1 MRLSILTLAWY
12 KTALLILLATT
23 ITSAQVTASLAL
35 RQSRKVELS
44 PRAQARPLKDVLTDL
59 EKTFHVY
66 FTFESSVVKGLLVHQ
81 DVVPGPT
88 QTIDEVLRQVLR
100 PLSLSYQKVS
110 SDYYSIFENGKNA
123 TPTPGD
129 GQPVDVDSTGA
140 AREGDT
146 HAAVATPAINRS
158 VASLRISGVVT
169 DETGTGMPGVNVLE
183 KGTSN
188 GATTDVNGNYALEV
202 SSGSAVLSISFVGY
216 LPAEEAVGGR
226 TEINVQLTPDI
237 TTLLEVVVVGYG
249 TARKADVT
257 GAVATVKQEIFE
269 NRPLNNSYDAIQGT
283 LPGVTITRASG
294 QPGNQGY
301 TMQVRGYSSMNGNA
315 PLVLI
320 DGIPGDLNVINPN
333 DIAEITVLKDASAAI
348 YGSRAADGVLLVT
361 TKKGKKGTPEVT
373 YTANYGIKKP
383 QYMRKMMNTLHF
395 AEFLDEGLRNVG
407 QAGFPDEVFD
417 KIRANAAPEPT
428 GWNYGVTNYPGFYGN
443 TDWNKVIY
451 KNGTQ
456 QMHNVSISGGSDN
469 TNYLMSVGYNRDN
482 GVVNFFDNK
491 SERYNIRLNYDF
503 KLWKSL
509 NVETRTSFE
518 NQATVEP
525 SDLGN
530 ALENVPRLFPYQPV
544 YNPSGQFYGY
554 QGYQNP
560 AQILAEAGA
569 RKKNYSRL
577 NTNVKLSYEIAEGLN
592 LIGQAAIKLDYYY
605 ENATSPTFTR
615 YNWAGDVQ
623 DIRQTPNSAFYTNNR
638 STNKL
643 LQAYLDYAKQL
654 SDDHRVNVMV
664 GASQEQNRYEKQSN
678 TGYNFSSN
686 SIFTLNLADRSQV
699 AYANFS
705 GELNN
710 WALISYFGRFNYS
723 FRNKLNLSVT
733 GRADGS
739 SKFAPSKRWS
749 AVFPAA
755 SLAYNLSEED
765 FVQSLELF
773 DLIKIR
779 ASWGKTGNQE
789 IGKLGL
795 YDYIPLITVD
805 GKYPLGSPAAGL
817 MGARA
822 NPASTDRT
830 WETIENKNIGI
841 DVATLRSRLSFS
853 FDYYIKT
860 NDDMLVNIAVPATYG
875 GSAPSSN
882 QGKLE
887 TKGFELS
894 ASWRDKIGDFRYN
907 VSAQLSD
914 SKNKLV
920 ELKNSDSFS
929 EGLNN
934 FREGYSIYSYFGY
947 VYDGIIKTQEQLDA
961 YKEKFS
967 SGIPTRIGL
976 GDAMYKDVDGDGKLT
991 AFGDKTKGLSGD
1003 MVYLGNLLP
1012 RYTYSFNLGMAYKQ
1026 FDFQAFFQGVGKR
1039 NIQYSGAIATPN
1051 NFFWPTLEYYY
1062 GRTWS
1067 PDRPDAEY
1075 PRDIPGSVGWGDV
1088 TGYNYHTSSLTMQNV
1103 SYLRAKTI
1111 SVGYSLPSAILSRVK
1126 ITSARVYVSGQDLFT
1141 ISKGTLGGNFDPEDG
1156 YRNEGTYPFNRVYS
1170 IGLSIKF

>member
-1 MRLSILTLAWY
+1 MRLPILKPAWY
-12 KTALLILLATT
+12 KIALLILLATT
-23 ITSAQVTASLAL
+23 ITSAQVTASLAS
-35 RQSRKVELS
+35 RQSRKTEL
-44 PRAQARPLKDVLTDL
+44 PPHTPARPLKDVLTDL

-81 DVVPGPT
+81 DVVPGPRET
-88 QTIDEVLRQVLR
+88 VEEVLRQVLR

-110 SDYYSIFENGKNA
+110 SDYYSIFESGKRA
-123 TPTPGD
+123 IPTPGV
-129 GQPVDVDSTGA
+129 GERVEADSTTA
-140 AREGDT
+140 AQSVVV
-146 HAAVATPAINRS
+146 AAPIPRPVTL
-158 VASLRISGVVT
+158 LRIGGVIS
-169 DETGTGMPGVNVLE
+169 DETGMGMPGVNVLE
-183 KGTSN
+183 KGTTN
-188 GATTDVNGNYALEV
+188 GVTTDVNGKYSLEV
-202 SSGSAVLSISFVGY
+202 SGESAVLSISFVGY
-216 LPAEEAVGGR
+216 LPKEEAIGGR

-237 TTLLEVVVVGYG
+237 TTLSEVVVVGYG

-294 QPGNQGY
+294 QPGGQGY

-361 TKKGKKGTPEVT
+361 TKKGKKGTPEVI
-373 YTANYGIKKP
+373 YTANYGIKTP
-383 QYMRKMMNTLHF
+383 QYLRKVMNTLHF

-407 QAGFPDEVFD
+407 QTGFSDDVFN
-417 KIRANAAPEPT
+417 KIRANAPPEDT
-428 GWNYGVTNYPGFYGN
+428 GWNYGITNYPGFYGN

-456 QMHNVSISGGSDN
+456 QMHNLSVSGGSDN
-469 TNYLMSVGYNRDN
+469 TSYLMSIGYNRDN
-482 GVVNFFDNK
+482 GVLNFFDNK
-491 SERYNIRLNYDF
+491 SERYNLRLNYDF
-503 KLWKSL
+503 KLWKKL

-577 NTNVKLSYEIAEGLN
+577 NTNFKLSYEIAEGLN
-592 LIGQAAIKLDYYY
+592 LIGQAAIKMDYYY
-605 ENATSPTFTR
+605 ENSTSPTFTR
-615 YNWAGDVQ
+615 YNWVGGVQ

-643 LQAYLDYAKQL
+643 FQGYLDYNKQL
-654 SDDHRVNVMV
+654 GDDHRVNVMV
-664 GASQEQNRYEKQSN
+664 GASQEQNRYEGQST

-705 GELNN
+705 GALNN
-710 WALISYFGRFNYS
+710 WALVSYFGRFNYS

-755 SLAYNLSEED
+755 SLAYNLSEEE
-765 FVQSLELF
+765 FVESLEVF
-773 DLIKIR
+773 DLFKIR

-795 YDYIPLITVD
+795 YDYIPLVSIG

-817 MGARA
+817 MGASA
-822 NPASTDRT
+822 SPASTERT

-894 ASWRDKIGDFRYN
+894 AAWKDKIGDNFRYSI
-907 VSAQLSD
+907 SAQLSD
-914 SKNKLV
+914 SKNELV
-920 ELKNSDSFS
+920 ELKNSDAFS
-929 EGLNN
+929 EGLND
-934 FREGYSIYSYFGY
+934 FRQGYSIYSYFGY
-947 VYDGIIKTQEQLDA
+947 VYEGIIKTQEQLEA
-961 YKEKFS
+961 YKTTFAQG
-967 SGIPTRIGL
+967 GIPTRIGL

-1012 RYTYSFNLGMAYKQ
+1012 RYTYSFNISMAYKQ

-1039 NIQYSGAIATPN
+1039 NVQYGGAIATPN

-1067 PDRPDAEY
+1067 PDRPDAQY

-1088 TGYNYHTSSLTMQNV
+1088 TGYNYHTSALTMQNAA
-1103 SYLRAKTI
+1103 YLRAKTI
-1111 SVGYSLPSAILSRVK
+1111 SLGYTLPSAITSRVR
-1126 ITSARVYVSGQDLFT
+1126 INSARIYVSGQDLFT

-1170 IGLSIKF
+1170 IGLSVKF